1 MGHRPTVLIA
11 GASIAGPA
19 LAYWLDRYGWATT
32 VVERA
37 PEFRTGGQNI
47 DVRGAAR
54 EVLRRAGLEDAVR
67 DATTGE
73 RGTRFFSEHGKLIAE
88 FPVQRSATAGA
99 TAEVEV
105 LRGDLARILVDKTA
119 GRTGYR
125 YGDEITALTD
135 TGSAVEVTFA
145 GGRQEGFDLVVA
157 ADGLR
162 SSTRRLLLDPA
173 DVAVRPLG
181 MEMTYLTIAR
191 QDDDTDWWN
200 WYNAPGGLGV
210 TLRPD
215 RHGTTRAVLSAILY
229 DRAGAADWGRRRT
242 ASEQKDRLRRQFHGV
257 AGPARRILDALDDA
271 GDMYFESLAQI
282 RATRWSRGRVALL
295 GDAAWCAAPVSGMG
309 TTLSI
314 VGAYVLAGEI
324 ARHADHRQAF
334 AGYERIMRPFV
345 DRAQQLPPG
354 VPRIANPRTPAGL
367 AVFHAGLRLAATPL
381 ASRIGARLVDPP
393 ADRIDLPDYADL
405 DQRQDGLDRI

>member
-1 MGHRPTVLIA
+1 MTRQPTVLIT

-54 EVLRRAGLEDAVR
+54 EVLRRAGIEDAVR
-67 DATTGE
+67 AATTGE
-73 RGTRFFSEHGKLIAE
+73 RGTRFFTEHGKLIAE
-88 FPVQRSATAGA
+88 FPVQRSASAGA

-119 GRTGYR
+119 GRTEYR
-125 YGDEITALTD
+125 YGDEVTALDD
-135 TGSAVEVTFA
+135 TGSAVAVTFA
-145 GGRQEGFDLVVA
+145 SGRQDSFDLVVA

-162 SSTRRLLLDPA
+162 SSTRQLILDPA
-173 DVAVRPLG
+173 DVSVRPLG

-191 QDDDTDWWN
+191 QHDDTDWWN
-200 WYNAPGGLGV
+200 WYNAPGGLGI

-229 DRAGAADWGRRRT
+229 NRPEIAGWHKRRSVT
-242 ASEQKDRLRRQFHGV
+242 EQKDRLRRQFHGV
-257 AGPARRILDALDDA
+257 PGHAQRILDALDDS
-271 GDMYFESLAQI
+271 DDLYFESLAQV
-282 RATRWSRGRVALL
+282 RATRWSHGRVALT

-314 VGAYVLAGEI
+314 VGAYVLAGEL
-324 ARHADHRQAF
+324 ASHTDHRDAF
-334 AGYERIMRPFV
+334 AGYERTMRPFV
-345 DRAQQLPPG
+345 DQAQKLPPG
-354 VPRIANPRTPAGL
+354 VPRIANPRTSTGL

-381 ASRIGARLVDPP
+381 ASKIGGRLFNPP
-393 ADRIDLPDYADL
+393 ADRIDLPDYSHL
-405 DQRQDGLDRI
+405 DQRQAG